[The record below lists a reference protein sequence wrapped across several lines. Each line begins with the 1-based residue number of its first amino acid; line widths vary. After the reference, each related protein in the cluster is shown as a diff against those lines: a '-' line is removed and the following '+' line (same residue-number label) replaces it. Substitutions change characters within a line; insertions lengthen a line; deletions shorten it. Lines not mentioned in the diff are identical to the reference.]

1 MAEKYCVFLQW
12 DNDIV
17 ISDVGAHK
25 MWIAKTYNTFQPNTC
40 LIPNGFCSMGF
51 SVPGA
56 IASQLVYQN
65 RKVVAMCGDGSF
77 LMNVQE
83 IETAVRLKLP
93 IIIVVWCDGGY
104 GLISLKEMDEYGR
117 EAFTKFNNPDFVKL
131 AQSFGAIGYHVKSS
145 EDFSKVF
152 EEAKKSTNTPVIIA
166 IDVDYS
172 RNKLLLHDDFEN

>member
-1 MAEKYCVFLQW
+1 
-12 DNDIV
+12 
-17 ISDVGAHK
+17 VGAHK
-25 MWIAKTYNTFQPNTC
+25 MWISKTYNTFEPNTC

-56 IASQLVYQN
+56 IASQIVYPD

-83 IETAVRLKLP
+83 IETACRLNLP
-93 IIIVVWCDGGY
+93 IIIIVWVDGGY
-104 GLISLKEMDEYGR
+104 GLISLKEMDEYGKD
-117 EAFTKFNNPDFVKL
+117 AFTRFNNPDFVKL
-131 AQSFGAIGYHVKSS
+131 AQSFGAIGYHAKSS
-145 EDFSKVF
+145 EEFPKIL
-152 EEAKKSTNTPVIIA
+152 EEAKKSKDRPVIIA